1 MIDTVLQPP
10 ASLIL
15 LKGKL
20 TFFVSFDIGSEVDKA
35 TLSSIFHVQTG
46 TEYSKPVEVPQGA
59 LTGLIVSEKLNKITS
74 VQAFADIYA
83 MGVGI
88 IRLEFDVPEGM
99 AVSDLI
105 TAMHINGIFCDGLD
119 MNTYIARK
127 MGEVRDQTRVGI
139 RAGAKP
145 AAIKSAAP
153 KAKAYFPQ
161 TKKFSMLRLE
171 KYTPPVDQGE
181 LKAQFGAEITRFLSG
196 ESSPRTLHGKEIA
209 DKLSHDISYYDEDLF
224 LVSYEAAFVKGCDD
238 YLNDIRLYLELGL
251 ALSFLYH
258 IYDWKIDA
266 EIGQAFK
273 AIKTAQKSTIFTQ
286 APRRL
291 ERSLLKVSEFKLDIL
306 DNLEDL
312 MNPLKVTSD
321 WYYQNAY
328 EHILKLLK
336 VKDYEDIVTHK
347 IDALEDLYS
356 TAQEI
361 SYSKIALIT
370 EIIIILLIAFEVI
383 VFLPH

>member
-1 MIDTVLQPP
+1 MSNSRMNDIVAQPKE
-10 ASLIL
+10 SLTI

-20 TFFVSFDIGSEVDKA
+20 TVLASFDIGGEVEKPV
-35 TLSSIFHVQTG
+35 LSNIFKIQAG
-46 TEYSKPVEVPQGA
+46 PEYSRPVEKSFGT
-59 LTGLIVSEKLNKITS
+59 LTGLIVSEKKNQICNVL
-74 VQAFADIYA
+74 AYADIYA

-88 IRLEFDVPEGM
+88 IRVEFDIPEGM
-99 AVSDLI
+99 TVQDIIIASH
-105 TAMHINGIFCDGLD
+105 TNGIFVDGLD
-119 MNTYIARK
+119 LNSFMNRK
-127 MGEVRDQTRVGI
+127 MGEI
-139 RAGAKP
+139 REQLKP
-145 AAIKSAAP
+145 AV
-153 KAKAYFPQ
+153 KATKYYAQ
-161 TKKFSMLRLE
+161 IKKFNMLKLE
-171 KYTPPVDQGE
+171 KYTPNIDQAH
-181 LKAQFGAEITRFLSG
+181 LKSEYGADITRFLSG
-196 ESSPRTLHGKEIA
+196 ESTPRTLHGKEIA

-224 LVSYEAAFVKGCDD
+224 LVSYEAAIVKGCDD
-238 YLNDIRLYLELGL
+238 YFNDMRLYLELGL

-258 IYDWKIDA
+258 VYDWKIDM
-266 EIGQAFK
+266 EISQAFQ

-336 VKDYEDIVTHK
+336 VKDYENIVTHK

-361 SYSKIALIT
+361 SYSKMALIT

-383 VFLPH
+383 AFLPR

>member
-1 MIDTVLQPP
+1 MAQPNE
-10 ASLIL
+10 SLTI

-20 TFFVSFDIGSEVDKA
+20 TFLSAFDTGGEVDKP
-35 TLSSIFHVQTG
+35 TLSTIFKKPAG
-46 TEYSKPVEVPQGA
+46 PEYSKPVEVSFGT
-59 LTGLIVSEKLNKITS
+59 LTGLIVSEDRNKICN
-74 VQAFADIYA
+74 VLANADVFA

-88 IRLEFDVPEGM
+88 IRIEFDIPEGM
-99 AVSDLI
+99 SVQDI
-105 TAMHINGIFCDGLD
+105 IIAMHINGIFIDGLD
-119 MNTYIARK
+119 LNTFTTRK
-127 MGEVRDQTRVGI
+127 MSEIREQLKIPGKTRTYY
-139 RAGAKP
+139 
-145 AAIKSAAP
+145 AP
-153 KAKAYFPQ
+153 
-161 TKKFSMLRLE
+161 TKKFNLLKLDRFSPE
-171 KYTPPVDQGE
+171 IDQSG
-181 LKAQFGAEITRFLSG
+181 LKAQYGTEITRFLSG

-224 LVSYEAAFVKGCDD
+224 LISYEAAFVKGCDD
-238 YLNDIRLYLELGL
+238 YFSDMRLYLELSL

-258 IYDWKIDA
+258 IYDWKIDS
-266 EIGQAFK
+266 EVSQAFK

-321 WYYQNAY
+321 WYYQGAY
-328 EHILKLLK
+328 DHMLKSLK
-336 VKDYEDIVTHK
+336 VRDYENIVTHK

-361 SYSKIALIT
+361 SYSKMALIT

-383 VFLPH
+383 AFLPR

>member
-1 MIDTVLQPP
+1 MPQPEMSLTV
-10 ASLIL
+10 

-20 TFFVSFDIGSEVDKA
+20 AFLVSFDTGGEIDKA
-35 TLSSIFHVQTG
+35 TLSGLFKVQAT
-46 TEYSKPVEVPQGA
+46 TEYSKPIEVSFGN
-59 LTGLIVSEKLNKITS
+59 LTGLIVSENMNKICD
-74 VQAFADIYA
+74 VVGFADLYS
-83 MGVGI
+83 MGVAI
-88 IRLEFDVPEGM
+88 IRVEFDIPEGM
-99 AVSDLI
+99 SVSDVI
-105 TAMHINGIFCDGLD
+105 MATHVNGIYIDGLD
-119 MNTYIARK
+119 LNAFIARK
-127 MGEVRDQTRVGI
+127 MTEI
-139 RAGAKP
+139 REHIKPGSTAKV
-145 AAIKSAAP
+145 
-153 KAKAYFPQ
+153 KAFYQ
-161 TKKFSMLRLE
+161 HTKKYSMLKLE
-171 KYTPPVDQGE
+171 KYEPALDQSD
-181 LKAQFGAEITRFLSG
+181 LKTQYGTEITRFLSG
-196 ESSPRTLHGKEIA
+196 ESSQRRLHSKEIT

-238 YLNDIRLYLELGL
+238 YFNDIRLYLELGL
-251 ALSFLYH
+251 ALSFLFH

-273 AIKTAQKSTIFTQ
+273 AIRTAQKSTIFTQ

-321 WYYQNAY
+321 WYYQGAY
-328 EHILKLLK
+328 EHILRLLK
-336 VKDYEDIVTHK
+336 VKDYEGIVTHK

-370 EIIIILLIAFEVI
+370 EIIIILLIAFEV
-383 VFLPH
+383 VAFLPH

>member
-1 MIDTVLQPP
+1 VPQPNPSLTV
-10 ASLIL
+10 

-20 TFFVSFDIGSEVDKA
+20 AFLVSFDIGGEVDKA
-35 TLSSIFHVQTG
+35 TLSNIFKVQAG
-46 TEYSKPVEVPQGA
+46 TEYSKPVEVSLGVG
-59 LTGLIVSEKLNKITS
+59 LTGLIVAEQVNKITK
-74 VQAFADIYA
+74 VQAYADVYG
-83 MGVGI
+83 MGIGI

-99 AVSDLI
+99 TVSETI
-105 TAMHINGIFCDGLD
+105 TAMHVNGIFVDGLD
-119 MNTYIARK
+119 LNAYISRK
-127 MGEVRDQTRVGI
+127 MSEIRERTRPGI
-139 RAGAKP
+139 TKTR
-145 AAIKSAAP
+145 
-153 KAKAYFPQ
+153 AYFPN
-161 TKKFSMLRLE
+161 TKKFSMLRLD
-171 KYTPPVDQGE
+171 KYEPVVDPVG
-181 LKAQFGAEITRFLSG
+181 LKSQFGAEITRFLSG

-238 YLNDIRLYLELGL
+238 YFNDLRLYLELSL

-258 IYDWKIDA
+258 IYDWKIDG
-266 EIGQAFK
+266 EISQAFK

-306 DNLEDL
+306 DNIEDL

-321 WYYQNAY
+321 WYYQGAY
-328 EHILKLLK
+328 EHMLKLLK
-336 VKDYEDIVTHK
+336 VKDYENIVTHK
-347 IDALEDLYS
+347 IDALQDLYS

-361 SYSKIALIT
+361 SNSKVALIA

-383 VFLPH
+383 AILPHGL

>member
-1 MIDTVLQPP
+1 MIDIVPQPSPSLTV
-10 ASLIL
+10 

-20 TFFVSFDIGSEVDKA
+20 TFLVSFDFGGEVDKA
-35 TLSSIFHVQTG
+35 TLSSIFKLQTV
-46 TEYSKPVEVPQGA
+46 TEYSKPAEVSLGTN
-59 LTGLIVSEKLNKITS
+59 LTGLIVAENLNKITKA
-74 VQAFADIYA
+74 QAYADVYA

-88 IRLEFDVPEGM
+88 IRLELDVPEGM
-99 AVSDLI
+99 TVSEVI
-105 TAMHINGIFCDGLD
+105 MATHVNGIFVDGLD
-119 MNTYIARK
+119 MNAYIARK
-127 MGEVRDQTRVGI
+127 MGEIREQIRPGITRTKG
-139 RAGAKP
+139 
-145 AAIKSAAP
+145 
-153 KAKAYFPQ
+153 AYFPN
-161 TKKFSMLRLE
+161 TKRFSMLRLE
-171 KYTPPVDQGE
+171 KFLPVVDETG
-181 LKAQFGAEITRFLSG
+181 LKTQFGTEITRFLSG
-196 ESSPRTLHGKEIA
+196 ETSQRRLHGKEIA

-238 YLNDIRLYLELGL
+238 YFNDLRLYLELGL

-258 IYDWKIDA
+258 IYDWKIDG

-306 DNLEDL
+306 DNIEDL

-321 WYYQNAY
+321 WYYQGAF
-328 EHILKLLK
+328 EHIQRLLK
-336 VKDYEDIVTHK
+336 VKDYENIVTHK

-361 SYSKIALIT
+361 SYSKVALIT

-383 VFLPH
+383 AILPRGF